1 MRKAGILLHITSL
14 PSPHGVGTLGA
25 QARCFVDFLSGAG
38 QSCWQILP
46 LGPTG
51 YGDSPYQTF
60 STFAG
65 NPYLIDLDELV
76 TMGLLTAQEVSAAD
90 GGGDTEVDFGRL
102 YENRR
107 PLLQKACLRGWDSF
121 SGEIE
126 IFRKQNESWLPDC
139 ALYMAAKD
147 RFGGTPWYDW
157 PEELRACHISPEGA
171 QTAEAWREKL
181 DAEVKYHIF
190 VQFLFFRQWNALR
203 DYARGHGIK
212 FIGDVPIYVPLD
224 SADVWASPGSFQLD
238 GSLRPSQVA
247 GVPPDGFSA
256 DGQLWGN
263 PLYDWEAMEKDG
275 FRWWKARLRAAGRM
289 FDIVRIDHFRGL
301 SAYWSVPAGE
311 TTAKNGS
318 WRPGPGRAFIDAV
331 KNEFPDMRFIAE
343 DLGYLNEDVRRL
355 VEYSGFPGMKVLEF
369 AFDPRE
375 PSDYLP
381 HTYDK
386 NCVCY
391 TGTHD
396 NATLVQWLGELS
408 VGDRE
413 YARAYL
419 GLNGE
424 EGYPAGVIRGGMAS
438 SAELFMAQMQ
448 DWLELGGEARMNT
461 PGTFG
466 APNWRWRMRADALTD
481 SLQKRIHD
489 TTGLY
494 GRGGGK

>member
-1 MRKAGILLHITSL
+1 M
-14 PSPHGVGTLGA
+14 
-25 QARCFVDFLSGAG
+25 
-38 QSCWQILP
+38 
-46 LGPTG
+46 
-51 YGDSPYQTF
+51 
-60 STFAG
+60 
-65 NPYLIDLDELV
+65 
-76 TMGLLTAQEVSAAD
+76 
-90 GGGDTEVDFGRL
+90 
-102 YENRR
+102 
-107 PLLQKACLRGWDSF
+107 
-121 SGEIE
+121 
-126 IFRKQNESWLPDC
+126 
-139 ALYMAAKD
+139 
-147 RFGGTPWYDW
+147 
-157 PEELRACHISPEGA
+157 
-171 QTAEAWREKL
+171 
-181 DAEVKYHIF
+181 
-190 VQFLFFRQWNALR
+190 
-203 DYARGHGIK
+203 
-212 FIGDVPIYVPLD
+212 
-224 SADVWASPGSFQLD
+224 
-238 GSLRPSQVA
+238 
-247 GVPPDGFSA
+247 PPDGFTA

-263 PLYDWEAMEKDG
+263 PLYDWEAMKKDG

-343 DLGYLNEDVRRL
+343 DLGYLNEDVRGL
-355 VEYSGFPGMKVLEF
+355 VEYAGFPGMKVLEF

-419 GLNGE
+419 GLNCE
-424 EGYPAGVIRGGMAS
+424 EGYSAGVIRGGMAS